1 MALWLV
7 FILLYASMLLLI
19 RLVLQQLFL
28 AFLQSLSISSF
39 CLDTFIVYTV
49 WMRLL
54 GKNLLKIPRRPP
66 NGCSQGTAWCA
77 ERLANCS

>member
-7 FILLYASMLLLI
+7 FILLRASMLLLI

-28 AFLQSLSISSF
+28 AFLRSLSISSF

-54 GKNLLKIPRRPP
+54 GKSIEN
-66 NGCSQGTAWCA
+66 S
-77 ERLANCS
+77 